1 LKARLLLSEAAT
13 SHPDGTISMLRA
25 GITNVW
31 GEKAPVNLQASLV
44 TRIEADLGDVG
55 NHQVEI
61 FCIDDDGKEVMPKLQ
76 GQFQV
81 ARGGG
86 HNNIILNFGVAFP
99 TFGNYT
105 FVVRIDNVQYD
116 TWTLRAAPSPTSGG
130 APPPG
135 GPSAGPIP
143 PPAGGVH

>member
-1 LKARLLLSEAAT
+1 LKARLLLAEAAT

-31 GEKAPVNLQASLV
+31 GDKTPVNLQASLV
-44 TRIEADLGDVG
+44 TRIEADPGDIG

-86 HNNIILNFGVAFP
+86 HNNIILNFGVTFP
-99 TFGNYT
+99 QFANYT
-105 FVVRIDNVQYD
+105 FVVRVDNVQLD
-116 TWTLRAAPSPTSGG
+116 QWTLRTSHSPPQAQTGSPPPSDK
-130 APPPG
+130 APP
-135 GPSAGPIP
+135 
-143 PPAGGVH
+143 VH

>member
-1 LKARLLLSEAAT
+1 VKARLLLAEAAT

-31 GEKAPVNLQASLV
+31 GDKPPVNLQASLI

-55 NHQVEI
+55 NHKLEI
-61 FCIDDDGKEVMPKLQ
+61 MCMDEDGKEVMPKLD

-86 HNNIILNFGVAFP
+86 HNNILLNFGFGFP
-99 TFGNYT
+99 GFGLYT
-105 FVVRIDNVQYD
+105 FVVRVDGVQYD
-116 TWTLRAAPSPTSGG
+116 TWTLRAAQTPPQAQHPGQPPAPGG
-130 APPPG
+130 A
-135 GPSAGPIP
+135 
-143 PPAGGVH
+143 VH